1 MADGSVALVSADDS
15 DLVAVSLGSQLP
27 GQPFPSVD
35 ADPFVVRLQLLVV
48 RDIDDV
54 VGQAIGLRLTGSRV
68 LVRER
73 RDQTEPFEDG
83 RLGRHLVIAA
93 NRAEAFAIGQPFTD
107 RVGHGLVE
115 LKRSWHPGPSA

>member
-1 MADGSVALVSADDS
+1 MADRSVGLVATDDR

-54 VGQAIGLRLTGSRV
+54 VGQAISLRLTGSRV

-73 RDQTEPFEDG
+73 RDQTEPFEYR
-83 RLGRHLVIAA
+83 RLGRHLIVAA
-93 NRAEAFAIGQPFTD
+93 DRAEAFAIGQAFAD
-107 RVGHGLVE
+107 RVRHGLVE
-115 LKRSWHPGPSA
+115 LKRPWHPGPSA